1 MRSLEANLRLYLKE
15 LGASHLFE
23 LLQML
28 NADGKNDKFP
38 FFCSFD
44 NHNFTHVLN
53 TNTTT
58 NCAYRNKPTSHHVQ
72 NHLMKLHHQV
82 LPKNRPIM
90 TRN

>member
-1 MRSLEANLRLYLKE
+1 MTARRRLSVRSLEANLRLYLKE

-44 NHNFTHVLN
+44 NHNVTNVN
-53 TNTTT
+53 TNSTT
-58 NCAYRNKPTSHHVQ
+58 N
-72 NHLMKLHHQV
+72 
-82 LPKNRPIM
+82 
-90 TRN
+90 